1 MAAMS
6 TKRRSADCNKAR
18 PNTYDPKSRRMAY
31 NIIPSTKAATGST
44 QHADASSESAQ
55 NHKRKRLISRGKC
68 KARMRLL
75 GKDIETSSDESDEEK
90 SRPRKR
96 LISRGEWKARIAAK
110 RGAQEESSGDEKEES
125 SEEEQVEK
133 KVTIVRKT
141 EQEPREDVN
150 ENTSEED
157 EEDGED
163 DDLTENEGSLPVK
176 YKVDTIDF
184 ATKVYDIQPR
194 RKTIPVWESLRYRHH
209 VDLPN
214 DERIFVDDIIRVG
227 YEGFAK
233 ILEIRYDREEGG
245 CLVLIQWLYDKDDII
260 DLLRSRGR
268 SHLYAVTEGVG
279 RHRILPSDHFQVID
293 QDDISETADL
303 RGKCVTVSWY
313 FTCAWEGMEEWMMSH
328 KFQKALDKQLDDS
341 HRRWLIRST
350 LEPPNYF
357 N

>member
-1 MAAMS
+1 MAAKN

-18 PNTYDPKSRRMAY
+18 ANTYDPKSRRMAY
-31 NIIPSTKAATGST
+31 NIIPSTKAAIEST
-44 QHADASSESAQ
+44 QHADASSEPAQ
-55 NHKRKRLISRGKC
+55 NHKRKRLISRGKW
-68 KARMRLL
+68 KAH
-75 GKDIETSSDESDEEK
+75 EEEC
-90 SRPRKR
+90 RPRKR
-96 LISRGEWKARIAAK
+96 LISRGELKACLALK
-110 RGAQEESSGDEKEES
+110 RRAQEESSEDDEEESSEDDEEES

-133 KVTIVRKT
+133 KMTMVRKT
-141 EQEPREDVN
+141 EQEPWED
-150 ENTSEED
+150 EDEDTSEED
-157 EEDGED
+157 EEDEED
-163 DDLTENEGSLPVK
+163 DDLTEDEGSLPVK

-209 VDLPN
+209 IDLPN
-214 DERIFVDDIIRVG
+214 DERVFVDDIIRVG
-227 YEGFAK
+227 LEGFAK

-268 SHLYAVTEGVG
+268 LHLYAVTEGVG

-303 RGKCVTVSWY
+303 RGKRVTVSWY
-313 FTCAWEGMEEWMMSH
+313 FTCAWEGMEEWVRSH

-341 HRRWLIRST
+341 RRRRLIRSA